1 MDSKKNVK
9 LTKLQEINIEEEP
22 WNFVQEKGRTTM
34 KRRRMNEEQL
44 REKSEKKEFYPKTY
58 TISN

>member
-1 MDSKKNVK
+1 MAITNKAVT
-9 LTKLQEINIEEEP
+9 TKH
-22 WNFVQEKGRTTM
+22 VHEKGRTTM